1 MTALEIPAQLKRV
14 ESFLDALNEAVVIAD
29 NSENILLVNSVFSE
43 MTGLSRSDV
52 VGLDV
57 RQLYRGPGDYE
68 LLEKIR
74 KKTVQ
79 EGRSRQEFV
88 LPRRDGGRLP
98 VIASIRD
105 VQAADGQRFVI
116 STFVDISEEVR
127 AREELRSAYAQ
138 LEARQKEIEQDLKL
152 AARVQQSLAPKPFVS
167 GAIRVDTSYLPAR
180 TIGGDFGLVVPCGD
194 GQLNLLVCD
203 VVGHGI
209 GSALLAN
216 RIFTEANTL
225 MRSGTPLPDALQ
237 QLNTLAIQN
246 LGGPGFFF
254 TLAAARMER
263 SGRHMVFAG
272 AGHPPAML
280 VRPAEEP
287 RLLESQ
293 SAVLGAF
300 PNAVKGDVETSLDL
314 VPGDRLLL
322 YTDGLTDVFD
332 FRGEMLGVEG
342 LREVVR
348 EASLLPFPQM
358 KKDILDRVAAWCAG
372 PLKDD
377 VSLVLVE
384 VS

>member
-1 MTALEIPAQLKRV
+1 MEIPTPLKRV
-14 ESFLDALNEAVVIAD
+14 ESFLEALNEAVVITD
-29 NSENILLVNSVFSE
+29 SSGRILFVNSVFSE
-43 MTGLSRSDV
+43 MTGLPRDDV
-52 VGLDV
+52 VGVDAPH
-57 RQLYRGPGDYE
+57 LYGGPDDYA

-98 VIASIRD
+98 VIASIRE
-105 VQAADGQRFVI
+105 VQEGEGQHFVI

-127 AREELRSAYAQ
+127 AREALRFAYAQ
-138 LEARQKEIEQDLKL
+138 LEERQKKIEQDLRL
-152 AARVQQSLAPKPFVS
+152 AARVQQSLAPKPFVWGS
-167 GAIRVDTSYLPAR
+167 IHVDTSYLPAR
-180 TIGGDFGLVVPCGD
+180 TIGGDFGLVVPCGNEK
-194 GQLNLLVCD
+194 LNLLVCD

-225 MRSGTPLPDALQ
+225 MRSGASLPNTLQ

-246 LGGPGFFF
+246 IGGPGFFF
-254 TLAAARMER
+254 TLAAARVER

-280 VRPAEEP
+280 VKPAEEP

-293 SAVLGAF
+293 SAILGAF
-300 PNAVKGDVETSLDL
+300 PDAVNGKVENSVDL
-314 VPGDRLLL
+314 APGDRLVL

-332 FRGEMLGVEG
+332 SRGEMLGVEG
-342 LREVVR
+342 LQEVVR

-358 KKDILDRVAAWCAG
+358 KKGILDRVTAWCAG
-372 PLKDD
+372 PLEDD

-384 VS
+384 IR

>member
-1 MTALEIPAQLKRV
+1 MTAMKTPTQLKRV
-14 ESFLDALNEAVVIAD
+14 ESFLEALNEAVVIAD
-29 NSENILLVNSVFSE
+29 NSGRILFVNSVFSE

-52 VGLDV
+52 VGLDA
-57 RQLYRGPGDYE
+57 RQLYGGPGDYE

-74 KKTVQ
+74 KKTVR
-79 EGRSRQEFV
+79 EGKSRQEFV
-88 LPRRDGGRLP
+88 LPRHDGGRLP
-98 VIASIRD
+98 VIASIRE
-105 VQAADGQRFVI
+105 VQEANGQQFVI

-138 LEARQKEIEQDLKL
+138 LEKRQMEIEQDLRL

-180 TIGGDFGLVVPCGD
+180 TIGGDFGLVVPFGD
-194 GQLNLLVCD
+194 EQLNLLVCD

-216 RIFTEANTL
+216 RIFTEASTL
-225 MRSGTPLPDALQ
+225 MCSGTTLPDTLR
-237 QLNTLAIQN
+237 QLNTLAIQDI
-246 LGGPGFFF
+246 GGPGFFF

-280 VRPAEEP
+280 VRPEEEP
-287 RLLESQ
+287 RLLKSQ
-293 SAVLGAF
+293 SAILGAL
-300 PNAVKGDVETSLDL
+300 PDAVSSEAEISLDL
-314 VPGDRLLL
+314 APGDRLVL
-322 YTDGLTDVFD
+322 YTDGVTDVFNS
-332 FRGEMLGVEG
+332 REEMLGVEG
-342 LREVVR
+342 FQEVVR

-358 KKDILDRVAAWCAG
+358 KKGILDRVAAWRGG
-372 PLKDD
+372 PPVDD

>member
-1 MTALEIPAQLKRV
+1 MTAMEIPTQLKRV
-14 ESFLDALNEAVVIAD
+14 ESFLEALNEAVVIAD
-29 NSENILLVNSVFSE
+29 SSGRILFVNSVFAE
-43 MTGLSRSDV
+43 MTGLLRSDV
-52 VGLDV
+52 VGLDA
-57 RQLYRGPGDYE
+57 RQLYGGPGDYE
-68 LLEKIR
+68 LLERIR
-74 KKTVQ
+74 NKTIQ

-98 VIASIRD
+98 VIASIRE
-105 VQAADGQRFVI
+105 VREADGQHFVI

-127 AREELRSAYAQ
+127 AREALRAAYAQ
-138 LEARQKEIEQDLKL
+138 LEERQKEIEQDLRL
-152 AARVQQSLAPKPFVS
+152 AARVQQSLAPKPIVWGS
-167 GAIRVDTSYLPAR
+167 IRVDTSYIPAR
-180 TIGGDFGLVVPCGD
+180 TIGGDFGLVVPFGNE
-194 GQLNLLVCD
+194 QLNLLVCD

-225 MRSGTPLPDALQ
+225 MRSGSALPAALR
-237 QLNTLAIQN
+237 QLNALAIQHI
-246 LGGPGFFF
+246 GGPGFCF

-280 VRPAEEP
+280 VRRGEEP
-287 RLLESQ
+287 LLLESR
-293 SAVLGAF
+293 SMILGAF
-300 PNAVKGDVETSLDL
+300 LDAAIGEVEISLDL
-314 VPGDRLLL
+314 APGDRLVL
-322 YTDGLTDVFD
+322 YTDGVTDVFD
-332 FRGEMLGVEG
+332 SRGEMLGVEG

-358 KKDILDRVAAWCAG
+358 KKGILDRVAAWRAG
-372 PLKDD
+372 PLVDD